1 MYQLVGCQCDY
12 VHIGAVLISAIVCLG
27 LTAAAQ
33 NLANDIKAEHELLA
47 RKNREKDLAIR
58 QYKVVEQQL
67 KEATDS
73 LPNLK

>member
-1 MYQLVGCQCDY
+1 M
-12 VHIGAVLISAIVCLG
+12 CLG
-27 LTAAAQ
+27 LTAVAQ